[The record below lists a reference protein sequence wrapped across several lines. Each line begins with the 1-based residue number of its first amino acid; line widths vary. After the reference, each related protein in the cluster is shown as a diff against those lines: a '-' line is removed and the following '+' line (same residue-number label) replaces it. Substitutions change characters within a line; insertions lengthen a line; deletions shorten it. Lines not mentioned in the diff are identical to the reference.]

1 MNDFD
6 VFQWVAL
13 GVFLSVPGGKS
24 LYMLWVRRV
33 NPFTMLRGKRAG
45 LRWVEGIFVGG
56 LAVWVLEVLAH
67 TTPWQG
73 GVFGPWR
80 VVVLEAAWARWLG
93 AGLTV
98 VGLAI
103 LIWAQRSF
111 GDAWRVGIDERAP
124 AGLVTEG
131 IFRHTRN
138 PIYLFFDLYIVG
150 TFLLNGTFALLF
162 CAAVIMAFLHVQI
175 RVEERFLHETYGR
188 AYRDYCE
195 RVPRYLSFKALLGR

>member
-1 MNDFD
+1 MDDFD

-24 LYMLWVRRV
+24 LYMLLVRRV
-33 NPFTMLRGKRAG
+33 NPFTLLRDKRAG
-45 LRWVEGIFVGG
+45 LRSVEAIFVGG
-56 LAVWVLEVLAH
+56 LVVWVLEVLAH
-67 TTPWQG
+67 TTPWG
-73 GVFGPWR
+73 GGAFGPWR
-80 VVVLEAAWARWLG
+80 FVVLDALWARWLG
-93 AGLTV
+93 AALAV

-103 LIWAQRSF
+103 LVWAQRSF

-162 CAAVIMAFLHVQI
+162 CAAVIVAFLHLQI
-175 RVEERFLHETYGR
+175 RMEERFLLETYGR
-188 AYRDYCE
+188 AYRDYCA
-195 RVPRYLSFKALLGR
+195 RVPRYVSFRSLRGR